1 MAVAFSFLGLAET
14 DGVIV
19 SVLFGA
25 GAFIVGAV
33 GGLVWISTAQA
44 PHRN

>member
-1 MAVAFSFLGLAET
+1 
-14 DGVIV
+14 
-19 SVLFGA
+19 VLFGA
-25 GAFIVGAV
+25 AMFIIGAV

>member
-1 MAVAFSFLGLAET
+1 
-14 DGVIV
+14 VIV

-25 GAFIVGAV
+25 AMFIIGAV

-44 PHRN
+44 ARRN